1 MITID
6 KTVIKIVINPTLEII
21 YYFKYCYS
29 FIIHVGHIVARVRL
43 NRINTDG
50 YAHCFRSI
58 FETVKKDYPSF
69 NIGDSLQGIVLDWS
83 DQQMK
88 GLETVVGI
96 TVAAKVAKE
105 CRVHFLRS
113 VKRVSEQVNK
123 NNAQSYRAF
132 MTIVYEIPNQNNEK
146 DVLIYWKERTLKLHY
161 LCVNLVLFSQSTV
174 RNTTKNYG
182 SHSLIGYHGGSVI
195 GTYVSNKAYINQL
208 IYSTDRNAC

>member
-1 MITID
+1 M
-6 KTVIKIVINPTLEII
+6 PTLENI

-43 NRINTDG
+43 NQINTDG

-69 NIGDSLQGIVLDWS
+69 NVGDSLQGIVLDWS
-83 DQQMK
+83 DQQLK

-105 CRVHFLRS
+105 CRVHFWRS
-113 VKRVSEQVNK
+113 VGEQVNK

-132 MTIVYEIPNQNNEK
+132 TTIAYEIPNQNNEK
-146 DVLIYWKERTLKLHY
+146 DVLT
-161 LCVNLVLFSQSTV
+161 F
-174 RNTTKNYG
+174 
-182 SHSLIGYHGGSVI
+182 
-195 GTYVSNKAYINQL
+195 
-208 IYSTDRNAC
+208 